1 MINHYLIKKLVIT
14 ITAVLFSSMA
24 WAQNGLRGKGTES
37 NPYEICSQEDWEVF
51 TENINNGINTTAYYI
66 LKNDVTLGSDDDPIK
81 TVVGDNGNNDI
92 VNQSQN
98 PIDTTHR
105 FKGHFDGGWHTL
117 TVYIDR
123 EEMFAAPF
131 GVVSRATIKN
141 LTVDGVITTTKKFAG
156 GVLSYAVNT
165 KNSPTTITNC
175 TSKVKIVSKIRGD
188 GTHGGLVGQNE
199 AGKIIIENCL
209 FEGSINGPETIK
221 CAGMIGWVNNSAS
234 YINCAMAG
242 EISVNDLD
250 ETFNRKNQAN
260 PLYEKSVYTRD
271 YSDGTQ
277 GVPASVTKP
286 ANGLYKVYTVNKT
299 DYYLSA
305 TTALQIVYPYT
316 GADIP
321 VEVMQTFY
329 GELMVEGHDYSIT
342 INDKPGN
349 CLHDIG
355 NYTLKITGKGDYDG
369 TYTTTVSVVDV
380 TTWSGLRTVLGQ
392 AASITYT
399 MNSDYT
405 ANADNDKA
413 LIINGNVVLNME
425 EHKLDRNLKEKQEEG
440 YVIHVMPGA
449 SLTINGGD
457 GAIIKGGNNIGNG
470 GGIYNEGALILNNVI
485 VKDNVANRT
494 DSQYGTGGG
503 VYCQGSNSIFR
514 MDGGELSYNT
524 CHGGGGGVHA
534 IDLIECSISN
544 VTVQYNT
551 SFSKGA
557 GIRVHS
563 IANCNITIS
572 NCQIHHNTAK
582 TDNQS
587 MGGGLYFEPTNRTS
601 KMILTDC
608 EIYSNSVTKDG
619 GGIYVNAAGTLELNN
634 CTIRENTASNLG
646 GAAYLHGSADLYVRG
661 KVTIIDNAGKGYN
674 DNLYFNNLGGV
685 INVERDFANTS
696 LIALSRNSN
705 HTGEFTKGLSSV
717 IVEGNYFI
725 SDYEGLS
732 VRLSDSGEAEFYTP
746 AVFIKD
752 GNWNDGTKWNT
763 GSVPSA
769 GSDVTIEA
777 RATVPNEYT
786 ANAGEITMGSGGSI
800 TLEDGGQLVSTTS
813 VPVEIKKTINKAS
826 VEVGSFAKNCYTL
839 STPTHDNG
847 SNQQLIE
854 NITNLTSYEYDM
866 FKYDEPTNIW
876 LNQKPGGTGFTSMD
890 ISTGYIYRNGL
901 DDGIDDIDVLFNGYT
916 NVGSINSY
924 TLTNTND
931 EGEGFNLIGNP
942 YPHTIYKGVAFAT
955 TSDTLAAGYF
965 RLESDG
971 TWSTQ
976 TNSTP
981 IEVGEAVFVQAS
993 FDGKEGG
1000 KLLRFKDRTSA
1011 PAAKYNNDVVEFAV
1025 SNSEYEDVTYALF
1038 DKGVGLNKINH
1049 RNPEVQMIYINK
1061 DGEDFAIA
1069 MMDDATKTFN
1079 LNFKAQTTGSYTLS
1093 YKTRG
1098 EFSYLHVID
1107 RLTGEDVDMLVEDK
1121 YSFIGSPKDNEA
1133 RFIVRLQYHPD
1144 YGEGDDIFAYQN
1156 GGNVIVRGEGELQ
1169 VFDVMGRFVM
1179 SRKVSGEEAFSMPA
1193 SGVYIFRLLGEKLRT
1208 QKIVVK

>member
-1 MINHYLIKKLVIT
+1 MKNHYLVKLFVLAIT
-14 ITAVLFSSMA
+14 TVLFSTMA
-24 WAQNGLRGKGTES
+24 WSQSKLSGDGTEGS
-37 NPYEICSQEDWEVF
+37 PYQIKDQTDWMTF
-51 TENINNGINTTAYYI
+51 ANDINHGRNTTAYYI
-66 LKNDVTLGSDDDPIK
+66 LKDDVTLGSEQYPIT
-81 TVVGDNGNNDI
+81 TVVGDNVDNNH
-92 VNQSQN
+92 
-98 PIDTTHR
+98 IDTTR
-105 FKGHFDGGWHTL
+105 MFKGHFDGNRHTL

-123 EEMFAAPF
+123 GTKMFGAPF
-131 GVVSRATIKN
+131 GVVARASIKN
-141 LTVDGVITTTKKFAG
+141 LVVDGVIKTQSKYCG
-156 GVLSYAVNT
+156 GVVGWAVNT
-165 KNSPTTITNC
+165 YNSPTTITNC
-175 TSKVKIVSKIRGD
+175 TSKVSILSETDGD
-188 GTHGGLVGQNE
+188 GTHGGLVGQNQR
-199 AGKIIIENCL
+199 GYMVVENCM
-209 FEGSINGPETIK
+209 FDGTIEGTKTTK
-221 CAGMIGWVNNSAS
+221 CAGFLGWANDKVD
-234 YINCAMAG
+234 YFNCAMAG
-242 EISVNDLD
+242 VISVKDLD
-250 ETFNRKNQAN
+250 ETYQRYSTAKIAYNNA
-260 PLYEKSVYTRD
+260 YYTRD
-271 YSDGTQ
+271 YSKGTQ
-277 GVPASVTKP
+277 GSEAPKNTPAD
-286 ANGLYKVYTVNKT
+286 GLYKVYTVDKT
-299 DYYLSA
+299 NYYLSA
-305 TTALQIVYPYT
+305 TTALQTVYPYT

-321 VEVMQTFY
+321 VKVMQTFY
-329 GELMVEGHDYSIT
+329 GELMVEGRDYSKTIT
-342 INDKPGN
+342 FKDHAVN
-349 CLHDIG
+349 CL
-355 NYTLKITGKGDYDG
+355 NEKGDYNLRITG
-369 TYTTTVSVVDV
+369 TGNYSGIYKTTISVIDE
-380 TTWSGLRTVLGQ
+380 TTWDGLRKYLGQ
-392 AASITYT
+392 EYNITYT
-399 MNSDYT
+399 LSREYIAD
-405 ANADNDKA
+405 ANNDKA
-413 LIINGNVVLNME
+413 IRIKGNVVLNMKG
-425 EHKLDRNLKEKQEEG
+425 HSLDRNLDTKQEDG
-440 YVIHVMPGA
+440 FVIHVLPGA
-449 SLTINGGD
+449 SLTINGRD
-457 GAIIKGGNNIGNG
+457 GATIKGGNNIGNG
-470 GGIYNEGALILNNVI
+470 GGIYNEGTLILNNVT
-485 VKDNVANRT
+485 VSNNEANLVANPV
-494 DSQYGTGGG
+494 YGTGGG
-503 VYCQGSNSIFR
+503 VYCQGSNTVFR
-514 MDGGELSYNT
+514 MVGGELSNNK

-534 IDLIECSISN
+534 VEIKECSITN
-544 VTVQYNT
+544 VSVHHNT
-551 SFSKGA
+551 STSKGA
-557 GIRVHS
+557 GIRVKT
-563 IANCNITIS
+563 ANGRVATIS
-572 NCQIHHNTAK
+572 DCRIYNNMVK
-582 TDNQS
+582 DDNQS
-587 MGGGLYFEPTNRTS
+587 MGGGVYYEGS
-601 KMILTDC
+601 AKMIINNC

-619 GGIYVNAAGTLELNN
+619 GGIHAHDNGTLELTD
-634 CTIRENTASNLG
+634 CTIRENNSGNLG
-646 GAAYLHGSADLYVRG
+646 GGVYLNEKMTIRVNGEVIITDNEG
-661 KVTIIDNAGKGYN
+661 KDFYDNVYFVKSNGVITINAGFK
-674 DNLYFNNLGGV
+674 
-685 INVERDFANTS
+685 NTS
-696 LIALSRNSN
+696 SIALSRAGNN
-705 HTGEFTKGLSSV
+705 AGVITNGLASV
-717 IVEGNYFI
+717 SADEKCFI
-725 SDYEGLS
+725 SDYAEFT
-732 VRLSDSGEAEFYTP
+732 VRLSDSGEAEFP

-777 RATVPNEYT
+777 RATVPNGYT

-876 LNQKPGGTGFTSMD
+876 LNQKTSQAAAGFSSMD

-955 TSDTLAAGYF
+955 TSDTLSDGYF
-965 RLESDG
+965 RLLSDG
-971 TWSTQ
+971 TWMAQ
-976 TNSTP
+976 TDDLP
-981 IEVGEAVFVQAS
+981 IEVGEAVFVQAA
-993 FDGKEGG
+993 FKGTEGG
-1000 KLLRFKDRTSA
+1000 KLLQFKDRASA
-1011 PAAKYNNDVVEFAV
+1011 PAAKYNNDAVEFVV

>member
-66 LKNDVTLGSDDDPIK
+66 LKDDVTLGSEQYPIT
-81 TVVGDNGNNDI
+81 TVVGDNVDNNH
-92 VNQSQN
+92 
-98 PIDTTHR
+98 IDTTR
-105 FKGHFDGGWHTL
+105 MFKGHFDGNRHTL

-123 EEMFAAPF
+123 ETKMFGAPF
-131 GVVSRATIKN
+131 GVVARASIKN
-141 LTVDGVITTTKKFAG
+141 LVVDGVIKTQSKYCG
-156 GVLSYAVNT
+156 GVVGWAVNT
-165 KNSPTTITNC
+165 YNSPTTITNC
-175 TSKVKIVSKIRGD
+175 TSKVSILSETDGD
-188 GTHGGLVGQNE
+188 GTHGGLVGQNQR
-199 AGKIIIENCL
+199 GYMVVENCM
-209 FEGSINGPETIK
+209 FDGTIEGPKTTK
-221 CAGMIGWVNNSAS
+221 CAGFLGWANDKVD
-234 YINCAMAG
+234 YFNCAMAG
-242 EISVNDLD
+242 VISVKDLD
-250 ETFNRKNQAN
+250 ETYQRYSTAKIAYNNA
-260 PLYEKSVYTRD
+260 YYTRNYCD
-271 YSDGTQ
+271 KPLQGTEA
-277 GVPASVTKP
+277 PKTSP
-286 ANGLYKVYTVNKT
+286 ENSLYKVYTVNKT

-329 GELMVEGHDYSIT
+329 GELMVEGRDYSIT

-355 NYTLKITGKGDYDG
+355 NYTLKITGNGDYDG

-425 EHKLDRNLKEKQEEG
+425 RYKLDRNLKEKQEEG

-457 GAIIKGGNNIGNG
+457 GATIKGGNNIGNG
-470 GGIYNEGALILNNVI
+470 GGIYNEGTLILNNVK
-485 VKDNVANRT
+485 VSDNVANLVANPV
-494 DSQYGTGGG
+494 YGTGGG
-503 VYCQGSNSIFR
+503 VYCQGSNTVFR
-514 MDGGELSYNT
+514 MVGGELSYNT

-534 IDLIECSISN
+534 VEIKECSITN
-544 VTVQYNT
+544 VSVHHNT
-551 SFSKGA
+551 STSKGA
-557 GIRVHS
+557 GIRVKT
-563 IANCNITIS
+563 ANGHGVSIS
-572 NCQIHHNTAK
+572 NCHIYDNTVND
-582 TDNQS
+582 DNQS
-587 MGGGLYFEPTNRTS
+587 MGGGIYYEGTPE
-601 KMILTDC
+601 MILTKC
-608 EIYSNSVTKDG
+608 TIESNRVTKDG
-619 GGIYVNAAGTLELNN
+619 GGIHVYNNGTLELND
-634 CTIRENTASNLG
+634 CIIRNNHADNLG
-646 GAAYLHGSADLYVRG
+646 GGVYTYNNPTIKVNGEVIITDNEG
-661 KVTIIDNAGKGYN
+661 KDFYDNV
-674 DNLYFNNLGGV
+674 YFVKSSGV
-685 INVERDFANTS
+685 ITINSGFKNTS
-696 LIALSRNSN
+696 SIALSRAGNN
-705 HTGEFTKGLSSV
+705 AGVITHGLASV
-717 IVEGNYFI
+717 SADEKCFM
-725 SDYEGLS
+725 SDYAELT

-955 TSDTLAAGYF
+955 TSDTLSDGYF
-965 RLESDG
+965 RLLSDG
-971 TWSTQ
+971 TWMAQ
-976 TNSTP
+976 TDDLP
-981 IEVGEAVFVQAS
+981 IEVGEAVFVQAA
-993 FDGKEGG
+993 FKGTEGG
-1000 KLLRFKDRTSA
+1000 KLLQFKDRASA
-1011 PAAKYNNDVVEFAV
+1011 PAAKYNNDAVEFVV